1 MNEKIKPSFKTEN
14 SAINELRT
22 KYEAKIKLCVFN
34 LKRSRQKH
42 RPALSFESI
51 GEILAKKKM
60 RRAPMADHEGQVR
73 NGVNP
78 QQGV

>member
-14 SAINELRT
+14 SATHELRA
-22 KYEAKIKLCVFN
+22 KYEAEIKFSVLN

-42 RPALSFESI
+42 RPARSFKSI

-60 RRAPMADHEGQVR
+60 RRAPMADHESQVR

-78 QQGV
+78 Q